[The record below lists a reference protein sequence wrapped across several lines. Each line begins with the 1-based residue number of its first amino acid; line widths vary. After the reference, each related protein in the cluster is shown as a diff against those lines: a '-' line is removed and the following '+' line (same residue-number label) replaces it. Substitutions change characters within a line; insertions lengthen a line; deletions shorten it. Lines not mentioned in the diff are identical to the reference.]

1 MVFICLLSAFACVG
15 MHVFKWTQQ
24 LNKAV
29 LLQFFIIFIYSFV
42 VCVFVVVDVCFVV
55 VVFGGMVIDYP
66 VQCWILY
73 LDINSV
79 IIDQL

>member
-29 LLQFFIIFIYSFV
+29 LLRFFIIFIYSFV

-55 VVFGGMVIDYP
+55 VVFGGMVITQYS
-66 VQCWILY
+66 VGFFIWIQTVSL
-73 LDINSV
+73 
-79 IIDQL
+79 

>member
-1 MVFICLLSAFACVG
+1 MVFICLLSAFACVGVG

-29 LLQFFIIFIYSFV
+29 SLRFFFIICIYC

-55 VVFGGMVIDYP
+55 VVIGGIVITQY
-66 VQCWILY
+66 
-73 LDINSV
+73 SV
-79 IIDQL
+79 GFFISI

>member
-55 VVFGGMVIDYP
+55 VFGGMVITQYS
-66 VQCWILY
+66 VGFFIWIQTVSL
-73 LDINSV
+73 
-79 IIDQL
+79 